1 MKEWIAICLAVFLI
15 LSGLTVFGQRTSG
28 VALSIQQLT
37 EQIQAQIEKIKL
49 AREQAEIQMSVARIR
64 IAQQLERAEEDLL
77 RQVEQL
83 QRLQENLADQL
94 VQTEVTAERL
104 KNDVAVQLRNTALQ
118 VADQIKTTNDL
129 ITRLGAFKDSF
140 DDKPSSTC
148 DPLKDP
154 NCPGTSGSNSNP
166 LWSNPAGA
174 SSSPP
179 QMPTPPPTP
188 PASEEPT
195 LLPPAPEPS
204 MSPPSPAPPT
214 GST

>member
-1 MKEWIAICLAVFLI
+1 MKQLIAICLAFFLVF
-15 LSGLTVFGQRTSG
+15 SGLTVFGQSTSG
-28 VALSIQQLT
+28 FGLSIQQLT
-37 EQIQAQIEKIKL
+37 EQIQAQIERIRL
-49 AREQAEIQMSVARIR
+49 AREQAETQMSVARLR

-118 VADQIKTTNDL
+118 IADQIKMTNDL
-129 ITRLGAFKDSF
+129 ISRLGVLKDSF
-140 DDKPSSTC
+140 DDKPAPAC

-154 NCPGTSGSNSNP
+154 TCPRPSGSNSDP

-179 QMPTPPPTP
+179 LIPQPSPPP
-188 PASEEPT
+188 PAPEEPT
-195 LLPPAPEPS
+195 LPPAPEPS
-204 MSPPSPAPPT
+204 LSPPSPAPST